1 LGSDNFIKD
10 FNEKNVDEVGLR
22 KAITEGLEGEEEI
35 QIKMSAREKSIE
47 ENSSV
52 IINDYQKLVEE
63 ASFKK
68 KQDNTATAQAYPMV
82 KNLAIE
88 KIKNELKHSSVDKSK
103 GGESSR
109 SLLTENTPSNRSS
122 KEGLFE

>member
-1 LGSDNFIKD
+1 
-10 FNEKNVDEVGLR
+10 
-22 KAITEGLEGEEEI
+22 
-35 QIKMSAREKSIE
+35 MSAREKSIE

-52 IINDYQKLVEE
+52 KINDYQKLVEE
-63 ASFKK
+63 ANFKK

-82 KNLAIE
+82 KNLTIE
-88 KIKNELKHSSVDKSK
+88 KIKNELKRSSVDKSK

-122 KEGLFE
+122 KGGLFE